1 MSRPPVVEP
10 SHADPLVAAGSERIG
25 GPIGRFVRAGSWWT
39 ATRVLIVLTTIGY
52 LLGYLLDMPCRQN
65 GWASP
70 DRYEHLCY
78 SDIPPLYSLRGFA
91 DGYLPYFQQMPGQ
104 PHLEYPVLTGVFM
117 QISAVITKLVLPFT
131 DADPG
136 RVFFDV
142 NVVLLFIPLL
152 VAVVTTALVVK
163 RRPWDAAMVALAP
176 TVILAGTINW
186 DLIPLG
192 FTGLA
197 LLAWSRRRET
207 AAGVWL
213 GLAIAAK
220 FYPVLL
226 LGAFLLLA
234 LRSGRWAPTLRM
246 IAAAAV
252 TWLVVNLPFIVFAFD
267 GWSFFYSFSQTRGV
281 DFGSPWFGLQ
291 QLGMTGV
298 PAESLNTVATGAFVL
313 LCVGIAALAVMAPRR
328 PRLAQLAFLVIA
340 AFAITNKVYSPQY
353 VLWLVPLAVL
363 ARPKWRD
370 FLIWQ
375 ACELA
380 YFAGI
385 WWFLVGYGTEEKG
398 LTPQWYG
405 VATFVHILGTIWFA
419 GLVIRD
425 ILRPEHD
432 IVRTDGFVEDEDD
445 PMGGVF
451 DHAPDRVTL
460 GGAASTSSS

>member
-1 MSRPPVVEP
+1 MSERGIVQP
-10 SHADPLVAAGSERIG
+10 SHADELVAAGSERIG
-25 GPIGRFVRAGSWWT
+25 GPIGRFARPGSWWT
-39 ATRVLIVLTTIGY
+39 PVRVLIVLAAFSY
-52 LLGYLLDMPCRQN
+52 SLGVLLDQACRTN

-70 DRYEHLCY
+70 DRYMHLCY
-78 SDIPPLYSLRGFA
+78 SDIPPLYVLRGFA
-91 DGYLPYFQQMPGQ
+91 DGYLPYFQQMPDQ
-104 PHLEYPVLTGVFM
+104 MHLEYPVLTGVFM
-117 QISAVITKLVLPFT
+117 QVAAVITKLLLPLT
-131 DADPG
+131 SSDSG
-136 RVFFDV
+136 QVFFDV
-142 NVVLLFIPLL
+142 NVGLLFIPFII
-152 VAVVTTALVVK
+152 AVVTTALVVR

-192 FTGLA
+192 LTGLA

-207 AAGVWL
+207 AAGIWL

-234 LRSGRWAPTLRM
+234 LRSGRWAPTARLV
-246 IAAAAV
+246 IATAA
-252 TWLVVNLPFIVFAFD
+252 TWLVVNLPFMLFAFD
-267 GWSFFYSFSQTRGV
+267 GWVHFYSFSQTRGV
-281 DFGSPWFGLQ
+281 DFGSPWFALQ
-291 QLGMTGV
+291 QLGLDGV
-298 PAESLNTVATGAFVL
+298 PADSLNRVATGAFLL
-313 LCVGIAALAVMAPRR
+313 LCIGIGVLALRAQRR
-328 PRLAQLAFLVIA
+328 PRLAQLCFLVIA

-375 ACELA
+375 ACEIV

-405 VATFVHILGTIWFA
+405 IATFVHISGTVWFA
-419 GLVIRD
+419 ALVIRD

-432 IVRTDGFVEDEDD
+432 IVRTDGFPEDADD
-445 PMGGVF
+445 PMGGAF
-451 DHAPDRVTL
+451 DGAPDRVTL
-460 GGAASTSSS
+460 RAR